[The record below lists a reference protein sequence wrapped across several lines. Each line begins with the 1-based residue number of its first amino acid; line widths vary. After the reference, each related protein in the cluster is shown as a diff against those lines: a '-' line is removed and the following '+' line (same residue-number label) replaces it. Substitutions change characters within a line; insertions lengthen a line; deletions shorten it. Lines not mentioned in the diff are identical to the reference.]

1 MYVVILYYVHM
12 TRRTTIEIDETLLAR
27 AKKALGSKTTR
38 ATVEESLRRAA
49 EGAEAAA
56 MARAAGQRRYL
67 EGLGAHADLAVL
79 ASEEMWR

>member
-1 MYVVILYYVHM
+1 MYAAMRYYVHM

-49 EGAEAAA
+49 EGAETATQ
-56 MARAAGQRRYL
+56 ARAAGQRRYL

-79 ASEEMWR
+79 GSEEMWR